1 MTECCLVRDL
11 LPLYEDREVSAESA
25 AVICMHLDECPACQ
39 DYARH
44 LHHVIRAMQ
53 HPQEISD
60 DADHYEEL
68 LRRIHR
74 RSQIRRAALI
84 AVAAGAGYA
93 LYRHASD
100 TEDQ

>member
-25 AVICMHLDECPACQ
+25 AVICRHLDECPACQ

-53 HPQEISD
+53 HPQEISY
-60 DADHYEEL
+60 DADRYAEL
-68 LRRIHR
+68 LQRIHR

-84 AVAAGAGYA
+84 AALAGAGYA
-93 LYRHASD
+93 LYKHAND
-100 TEDQ
+100 DEE